1 MCSLLG
7 HTLVFPRRP
16 DMRSTVTQ
24 THPIPV
30 HSTNRTRSVFLVGF
44 MGAGKTS
51 VGQLLG
57 QRLGWRFVDL
67 DRQIEARVGKTVA
80 NIFREMGEAGFRQ
93 METEALQKLL
103 HALNDGDPTVIA
115 LGGGAFAQ
123 QANRELLENAHARV
137 IYLDAPIDE
146 LRRRLG
152 EDDATRPLFLDAERF
167 RMLYEE
173 RQPLYRIAPHRV
185 QTAGKSVVEV
195 AREIESLLGEG

>member
-1 MCSLLG
+1 MLHSRAHDCPAQAY
-7 HTLVFPRRP
+7 T
-16 DMRSTVTQ
+16 RSTVTQ
-24 THPIPV
+24 TQPIPM

-51 VGQLLG
+51 VGLLLG

-67 DRQIEARVGKTVA
+67 DRQVEARVGKTVA
-80 NIFREMGEAGFRQ
+80 NIFRDMGEVAFRQ

-103 HALNDGDPTVIA
+103 HALKDGDPTVIA
-115 LGGGAFAQ
+115 LGGGAFVQ
-123 QANRELLENAHARV
+123 PVNRELLESAGARV

-152 EDDATRPLFLDAERF
+152 EDDATRPLFVDAERF
-167 RMLYEE
+167 RLLYEE
-173 RQPLYRIAPHRV
+173 REPLYRMAQHRV
-185 QTAGKSVVEV
+185 QTAGKSVVDV

>member
-1 MCSLLG
+1 
-7 HTLVFPRRP
+7 
-16 DMRSTVTQ
+16 VTQ
-24 THPIPV
+24 TQPIPL
-30 HSTNRTRSVFLVGF
+30 HSTNRTRAVFLVGF

-51 VGQLLG
+51 VGILLG

-80 NIFREMGEAGFRQ
+80 NIFRELGETAFRQ

-103 HALNDGDPTVIA
+103 HALRDGDPTVVA

-123 QANRELLENAHARV
+123 PSNRELLESSAARV

-152 EDDATRPLFLDAERF
+152 EDDQSRPLFLDAERF

-173 RQPLYRIAPHRV
+173 RQPLYRLAPHRV
-185 QTAGKSVVEV
+185 QTAGKSVIEV
-195 AREIESLLGEG
+195 AREIESLLGES